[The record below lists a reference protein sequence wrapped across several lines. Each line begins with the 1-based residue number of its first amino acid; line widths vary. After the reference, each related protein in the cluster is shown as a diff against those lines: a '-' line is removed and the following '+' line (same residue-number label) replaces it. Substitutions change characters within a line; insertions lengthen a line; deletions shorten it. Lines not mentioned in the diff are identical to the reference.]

1 MGRVKEEGEGVA
13 VCISKS
19 VHVKPIDVVI
29 TGLLEIMFF
38 KIAINPDDRLIQRAT
53 AGVLDAVLST
63 DEHQRCS
70 VFLITD
76 AASSHQSVMDL
87 TKVSGV
93 GGGVGVF
100 RTTMDVL
107 DGNGTRWQLPQLL
120 HHARKVR
127 RESRC
132 VTVVVVSD
140 DLAFLAAFAQWSLN
154 EHLLVWSTR
163 LLVVTG
169 RPLQHLQV
177 LHRLLFITN
186 SMLLII
192 EDSLDNF
199 SYNVSILG
207 RGKIY
212 FRSWN
217 FSRYAA
223 SLAACVMRREL

>member
-1 MGRVKEEGEGVA
+1 
-13 VCISKS
+13 
-19 VHVKPIDVVI
+19 
-29 TGLLEIMFF
+29 
-38 KIAINPDDRLIQRAT
+38 
-53 AGVLDAVLST
+53 
-63 DEHQRCS
+63 
-70 VFLITD
+70 
-76 AASSHQSVMDL
+76 MDL

-169 RPLQHLQV
+169 RPLQQLQV

-192 EDSLDNF
+192 EDSHDHFRCGVYLQEPYTPWGAQTLKVA
-199 SYNVSILG
+199 SWTPH
-207 RGKIY
+207 RGLALTSSLTLFPHK
-212 FRSWN
+212 
-217 FSRYAA
+217 FSR
-223 SLAACVMRREL
+223 